1 MKFGVESRTMADR
14 LKLLGVTGLMAFTAM
29 AALSAIDPALAQ
41 DAATQAAPAAAQ
53 AAATPPALT
62 FDKSADVWM
71 MVSSLLVLFMT
82 VPGLALFY
90 GGLVRTKNMAS
101 VLTQTFM
108 IQCTV
113 CVAWF
118 VYGYSLAFTSGSGPT
133 APFIGGFSRL
143 FLRGIAGDAGDYN
156 TLVETF
162 SIGVGF
168 HELVFVCFEMT
179 FAAITTALVIGS
191 FVERVKFGTLL
202 VWSVIWMTFV
212 YCPISHMVWFW
223 PGPSG
228 IAGDPSSA
236 STGGQIWQWGALD
249 FAGGSVV
256 HINAGISGLV
266 GCLLAGRRMGY
277 RQEPMPPHS
286 MTLAMTGAA
295 ILWVGWFG
303 FNAGSNLEAN
313 QYAGLAM
320 ANTFVATAAAG
331 LSWMIVEWI
340 FKGKPSLLGLIS
352 GVVAGLVAVT
362 PASGFAGPMGALV
375 LGLVVSPICFF
386 FCTAVKNLLGYDDS
400 LDVFGV
406 HCVGGITGALGT
418 GILVNPALGGAGVVD
433 YTTCGAH
440 QFLSCDN
447 APYDL
452 VAQMTSQIKDVVT
465 VLLWSG
471 LAMLVMTL
479 ILSMIFGWRVSEEK
493 EREGLD
499 ISEHGERAYHY

>member
-1 MKFGVESRTMADR
+1 MMIS
-14 LKLLGVTGLMAFTAM
+14 
-29 AALSAIDPALAQ
+29 SA
-41 DAATQAAPAAAQ
+41 
-53 AAATPPALT
+53 
-62 FDKSADVWM
+62 
-71 MVSSLLVLFMT
+71 LVLFMT

-101 VLTQTFM
+101 VLTQVFM

-118 VYGYSLAFTSGSGPT
+118 VYGYSLAFTSGAGPT

-212 YCPISHMVWFW
+212 YCPIAHMVWFW
-223 PGPSG
+223 PGPTGVAADPANVSAT
-228 IAGDPSSA
+228 AGFL
-236 STGGQIWQWGALD
+236 WNLGALD

-266 GCLLAGRRMGY
+266 GCLLAGRRIGFKS
-277 RQEPMPPHS
+277 EAMPPHS
-286 MTLAMTGAA
+286 MTLCMVGAA

-331 LSWMIVEWI
+331 VSWMIVEWV
-340 FKGKPSLLGLIS
+340 FKGKPSLLGLCS

-375 LGLVVSPICFF
+375 LGLAVSPVCFF
-386 FCTAVKNLLGYDDS
+386 FCTVVKNLLGYDDS

-406 HCVGGITGALGT
+406 HCVGGIFGALGT
-418 GILVNPALGGAGVVD
+418 GILVNPALGGAGIVD
-433 YTTCGAH
+433 YTTCGKHNFTA
-440 QFLSCDN
+440 CD
-447 APYDL
+447 ALAYDL
-452 VAQMTSQIKDVVT
+452 TTQMTAQIKDVVT

-471 LAMLVMTL
+471 LGMLVMVIVL
-479 ILSMIFGWRVSEEK
+479 KVIFGWRVSEEK